1 MTNAA
6 TPTPTDAPVA
16 APRKGRGRVLYVA
29 SAVGAAWLLVAVIW
43 SVTSAFS
50 SVGGAFSFFFLFSS
64 LTTAVTFLPLM
75 LVSVGIPAVV
85 ALIVGSVVARR
96 VHALWVRGLVIA
108 SAGMTAFVVPIALTW
123 RGNEWDQGLVPT
135 YIAMTVG
142 AGLLLSLSAV
152 LPWRGGF
159 ASRRYDPAASE
170 GPGLR

>member
-1 MTNAA
+1 MTTAA
-6 TPTPTDAPVA
+6 TPTPTPTDAPVA

-29 SAVGAAWLLVAVIW
+29 SAVGAAWLIAGVTW
-43 SVTSAFS
+43 SVMNAFS
-50 SVGGAFSFFFLFSS
+50 SVDGAFSFVFFLSA
-64 LTTAVTFLPLM
+64 LTSAAMFLPLM
-75 LVSVGIPAVV
+75 LVNVGIPAVV

-96 VHALWVRGLVIA
+96 VPALWVRGLVIA

-142 AGLLLSLSAV
+142 AGLLLGLGAV

-159 ASRRYDPAASE
+159 ASRRYDVGPVAAA
-170 GPGLR
+170 